1 MGKKIWKQI
10 RTWLSGL
17 GVALV
22 SVAVLA
28 GTAVYFVS
36 GPPGQGDAAAGPAR
50 ERPRVPV
57 SLTEVG
63 SATLQETIFGVG
75 TLQAAAQIE
84 IVSEIS
90 ARVRAIHFEEGSLV
104 EEGELLF
111 ELDDDRLQQQLAARM
126 AALRSAEVREQN
138 AARILE
144 RRLWLSERAAVA
156 EEDRDQAQAEL
167 DTAVAEKERLVA
179 EVALIRRELLDTKIC
194 APFPGAISD
203 RFIDRGAYLSVGT
216 PMARLYQIDPLE
228 MNFYLPERHLGR
240 VRRGQTVAISV
251 AAYPDEHFQG
261 EIEFVSPVVDESTR
275 QFLVKARVPN
285 DEMRLK
291 PGAFATAIVTV
302 GQREDRPVIP
312 EESLVATRR
321 GYMVFVIQ
329 DQVAVGRD
337 VQTGLRQNGLVEVLD
352 GLEIGESVVREG
364 HLRLSGGDAVQ
375 AVDDPEEVDDTEEV
389 AREQEEPP
397 AHG

>member
-1 MGKKIWKQI
+1 MGKAFWKKF
-10 RTWLSGL
+10 RSWLSGL
-17 GVALV
+17 GVALI

-57 SLTEVG
+57 SLTSVE

-75 TLQAAAQIE
+75 TLLAAAQIE

-90 ARVRAIHFEEGSLV
+90 ARVRAIHFEEGSSV
-104 EEGELLF
+104 EEGALLF
-111 ELDDDRLQQQLAARM
+111 ELDDDRLQQQLAARL

-167 DTAVAEKERLVA
+167 DTAVAEKQRLDA
-179 EVALIRRELLDTKIC
+179 EVALIRRELLDTMIR
-194 APFPGAISD
+194 APFAGAVSD
-203 RFIDRGAYLSVGT
+203 RFVDRGAYVSVGT
-216 PMARLYQIDPLE
+216 SMARLYQIDPLE
-228 MNFYLPERHLGR
+228 MNFYLSERHLGR
-240 VRRGQTVAISV
+240 VRKGQTVAISM
-251 AAYPDEHFQG
+251 AAYPDTQFEG
-261 EIEFVSPVVDESTR
+261 KIEFVSPAVDESTR
-275 QFLVKARVPN
+275 QFLVKAQVPN
-285 DEMRLK
+285 KELLLK
-291 PGAFATAIVTV
+291 PGTFATAIVTI

-312 EESLVATRR
+312 EEALVATRR
-321 GYMVFVIQ
+321 GYMVFVIE
-329 DQVAVGRD
+329 DDVAVGRD
-337 VQTGLRQNGLVEVLD
+337 VRTGLRQDGRVEITD

-375 AVDDPEEVDDTEEV
+375 AVDDPEEEV
-389 AREQEEPP
+389 AEGEDLAAR
-397 AHG
+397 G